1 MTTLVILAGGLGSR
15 YKGNKQL
22 AALGPNN
29 ECLLEYS
36 IYDAVRAGFQQ
47 IVVLSST
54 HFISLLKA
62 KLAYLM
68 DHVDLIFINQFEHD
82 PAYPNH
88 REIPLGTGHAIW
100 SCRNVV
106 KDDFMVVNADDYY
119 GSDAFKMGFEFFK
132 NRTRGEYGLIS
143 YTLDK
148 TLTKNGGVSRGVCEL
163 QNSMLIEIKEHTE
176 IRFINSEIYSKESEG
191 NLNPLLQVSMNCWLL
206 NADLFSPLDDFFAL
220 FYQNH
225 YLEEQ
230 KECQLPGFIQ
240 LLLAQGVVFKAIKSQ
255 ENWFGLTHIDD
266 FHWCKTEINR
276 KIKSGLLP
284 AQINFLS

>member
-88 REIPLGTGHAIW
+88 RKAPLGTAHAIW

-119 GSDAFKMGFEFFK
+119 GLDAFKNALEFFK
-132 NRTRGEYGLIS
+132 NRNPGEYGLIC
-143 YTLDK
+143 YTLNK
-148 TLTKNGGVSRGVCEL
+148 TLTKNGGVSRGICKL
-163 QNSMLIEIKEHTE
+163 QNNILFDIEEHTQVK
-176 IRFINSEIYSKESEG
+176 RINSEIYSKESKSQ
-191 NLNPLLQVSMNCWLL
+191 LDPLLQVSMNCWLL
-206 NADLFSPLDDFFAL
+206 NADLFSRLDGFFAL

-225 YLEEQ
+225 SSDEQ
-230 KECQLPGFIQ
+230 TECQLPSFIQ
-240 LLLAQGVVFKAIKSQ
+240 LLLSQGTVFRAIKSQ
-255 ENWFGLTHIDD
+255 SRWFGLTHIED
-266 FHWCKTEINR
+266 FHWCKKEITR
-276 KIKSGLLP
+276 KIQSGLLP
-284 AQINFLS
+284 EQINFL